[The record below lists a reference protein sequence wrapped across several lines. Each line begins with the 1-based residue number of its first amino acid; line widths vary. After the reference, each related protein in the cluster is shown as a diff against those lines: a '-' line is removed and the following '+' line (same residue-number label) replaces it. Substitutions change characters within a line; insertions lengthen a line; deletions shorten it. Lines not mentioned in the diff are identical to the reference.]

1 MSTHYETLSQ
11 ADTYREGFAVEPPAA
26 LGERHLWPRKPG
38 FFIVHAATA
47 AALTTAPTDTPPDT
61 PPNTPS
67 DTPPGAPAQASA
79 EAPPAPLPD
88 AAPEPQA
95 EAASHNPTAETA
107 GKPTD
112 EAPARPAHVRILV
125 PAQWGLVPH
134 WVKSASDAKLRAPK
148 LVNAKSDTASTGTPF
163 RDAWL
168 NGQRCIV
175 PMMAFYEDDMRNG
188 KTVPTRISRIDGK
201 PMGVAG
207 LWARWQGADGEV
219 IISYCLLTMNANN
232 HALLHRYGQPGSEK
246 SMPAILNEGA
256 YDAWLTARPEK
267 AKEFMRQYAAQWL
280 AANPV
285 EKKAD
290 KIPKGLLG

>member
-1 MSTHYETLSQ
+1 MSTHYETLQ
-11 ADTYREGFAVEPPAA
+11 HADTYREAFAVEPPAA

-47 AALTTAPTDTPPDT
+47 TALAHGSASTVSAVEEAAPATASD
-61 PPNTPS
+61 NPS
-67 DTPPGAPAQASA
+67 D
-79 EAPPAPLPD
+79 
-88 AAPEPQA
+88 
-95 EAASHNPTAETA
+95 AAST
-107 GKPTD
+107 
-112 EAPARPAHVRILV
+112 RVLV

-148 LVNAKSDTASTGTPF
+148 LVNAKSDLASTGTAF

-175 PMMAFYEDDMRNG
+175 PMVAFYEDDLRSG
-188 KTVPTRISRIDGK
+188 KAVPTRVARVDGK

-207 LWARWQGADGEV
+207 LWARWQGAGAESGEV
-219 IISYCLLTMNANN
+219 IISYCLLTVNANN

-267 AKEFMRQYAAQWL
+267 AKEFMRQYAAQSL
-280 AANPV
+280 LANPV

-290 KIPKGLLG
+290 KVPKGFLD

>member
-1 MSTHYETLSQ
+1 MSTHYETLPT
-11 ADTYREGFAVEPPAA
+11 ADAYSESFAVAPPEA

-47 AALTTAPTDTPPDT
+47 AAIAQPVAKAAADVAMDVPTDAPPQEPT
-61 PPNTPS
+61 
-67 DTPPGAPAQASA
+67 
-79 EAPPAPLPD
+79 APPAI
-88 AAPEPQA
+88 
-95 EAASHNPTAETA
+95 N
-107 GKPTD
+107 TD
-112 EAPARPAHVRILV
+112 RVLV
-125 PAQWGLVPH
+125 AAQWGLVPH
-134 WVKSASDAKLRAPK
+134 WVKSASDAKLRATK
-148 LVNAKSDTASTGTPF
+148 LVNAKSDTASTGTAF

-175 PMMAFYEDDMRNG
+175 PMNAFYEDDLRSG
-188 KTVPTRISRIDGK
+188 KAVPTRVARVDGK

-219 IISYCLLTMNANN
+219 IISYCLLNVNANN

-280 AANPV
+280 LANPV

>member
-1 MSTHYETLSQ
+1 MSTHYETLSA
-11 ADTYREGFAVEPPAA
+11 ADTYREAFAVEPPQA

-47 AALTTAPTDTPPDT
+47 AAIAQPVAKAAADVAMDVPTD
-61 PPNTPS
+61 
-67 DTPPGAPAQASA
+67 
-79 EAPPAPLPD
+79 APPQ
-88 AAPEPQA
+88 E
-95 EAASHNPTAETA
+95 SS
-107 GKPTD
+107 
-112 EAPARPAHVRILV
+112 EAPAANTNRVLV

-134 WVKSASDAKLRAPK
+134 WVKSASDAKLRATK
-148 LVNAKSDTASTGTPF
+148 LVNAKSDTASTGTAF

-175 PMMAFYEDDMRNG
+175 PMTAFYEDDLRSG
-188 KTVPTRISRIDGK
+188 KAVPTRVARVDGK

-219 IISYCLLTMNANN
+219 IISYCLLNVNANN

-280 AANPV
+280 LANPV

>member
-1 MSTHYETLSQ
+1 MSTHYETLQ
-11 ADTYREGFAVEPPAA
+11 QTDTYREAFAVAPPEA

-47 AALTTAPTDTPPDT
+47 EAL
-61 PPNTPS
+61 S
-67 DTPPGAPAQASA
+67 QPPGAAPEA
-79 EAPPAPLPD
+79 APP
-88 AAPEPQA
+88 
-95 EAASHNPTAETA
+95 S
-107 GKPTD
+107 TD
-112 EAPARPAHVRILV
+112 NAAPARVLV

-148 LVNAKSDTASTGTPF
+148 LVNAKSDTASTGTAF

-168 NGQRCIV
+168 KGQRCIV
-175 PMMAFYEDDMRNG
+175 PMAAFYEDDLRSG
-188 KTVPTRISRIDGK
+188 KAVSTRVARVDGK

-219 IISYCLLTMNANN
+219 IISYCLLTVNANN

-280 AANPV
+280 TANPV

-290 KIPKGLLG
+290 KVPKGLLG

>member
-1 MSTHYETLSQ
+1 MSTHYETLPT
-11 ADTYREGFAVEPPAA
+11 ADAYSESFAVAPPEA

-47 AALTTAPTDTPPDT
+47 AAIAQPTAAPAVNADTDAQTSTSADAQTPAAE
-61 PPNTPS
+61 PNT
-67 DTPPGAPAQASA
+67 T
-79 EAPPAPLPD
+79 
-88 AAPEPQA
+88 
-95 EAASHNPTAETA
+95 
-107 GKPTD
+107 
-112 EAPARPAHVRILV
+112 RVLV

-134 WVKSASDAKLRAPK
+134 WVKSASDAKLRATK
-148 LVNAKSDTASTGTPF
+148 LVNAKSDTASTGTAF

-175 PMMAFYEDDMRNG
+175 PMNAFYEDDLRSG
-188 KTVPTRISRIDGK
+188 KAVPTRVARVDGK

-219 IISYCLLTMNANN
+219 IISYCLLNVNANN

-280 AANPV
+280 LANPV

>member
-1 MSTHYETLSQ
+1 MSTHYETLQQ
-11 ADTYREGFAVEPPAA
+11 ADTYREAFTVEPPQS

-47 AALTTAPTDTPPDT
+47 AALSQPPD
-61 PPNTPS
+61 
-67 DTPPGAPAQASA
+67 ASP
-79 EAPPAPLPD
+79 EAAPD
-88 AAPEPQA
+88 AEPED
-95 EAASHNPTAETA
+95 
-107 GKPTD
+107 TD
-112 EAPARPAHVRILV
+112 NATPARMLV

-134 WVKSASDAKLRAPK
+134 WVKSASDARLRAPK
-148 LVNAKSDTASTGTPF
+148 LVNAKSDTASTGTAF

-168 NGQRCIV
+168 KGQRCIV
-175 PMMAFYEDDMRNG
+175 PMAAFYEDDLRSG
-188 KTVPTRISRIDGK
+188 KAVPTRVARVDGK

-219 IISYCLLTMNANN
+219 IISYCLLTVNANN

-256 YDAWLTARPEK
+256 YDAWLTARPDK

-290 KIPKGLLG
+290 KVPKGLLD

>member
-47 AALTTAPTDTPPDT
+47 AALNTSPTH
-61 PPNTPS
+61 TPS
-67 DTPPGAPAQASA
+67 DTPSDVLSDAPAQASPA
-79 EAPPAPLPD
+79 MPPAPSP
-88 AAPEPQA
+88 A
-95 EAASHNPTAETA
+95 AETA
-107 GKPTD
+107 GEPTD
-112 EAPARPAHVRILV
+112 EAPARPAHVRVLV

-267 AKEFMRQYAAQWL
+267 AKEFMRQYAPQWL
-280 AANPV
+280 TANPV
-285 EKKAD
+285 ETKAD
-290 KIPKGLLG
+290 KLPKGLLG

>member
-47 AALTTAPTDTPPDT
+47 AALNTSPTHTPAD
-61 PPNTPS
+61 TPS
-67 DTPPGAPAQASA
+67 DVPSDAPAQASPA
-79 EAPPAPLPD
+79 MPPAPSP
-88 AAPEPQA
+88 A
-95 EAASHNPTAETA
+95 AETA
-107 GKPTD
+107 GEPTD
-112 EAPARPAHVRILV
+112 EAPARPAHVRVLV

-290 KIPKGLLG
+290 KVPKGLLD

>member
-47 AALTTAPTDTPPDT
+47 AALNTSPTHTPPDT
-61 PPNTPS
+61 PS
-67 DTPPGAPAQASA
+67 DTPADAPAQASPA
-79 EAPPAPLPD
+79 MPPAPSPV
-88 AAPEPQA
+88 
-95 EAASHNPTAETA
+95 AETA
-107 GKPTD
+107 GEPTD
-112 EAPARPAHVRILV
+112 EAPVRPAHVRVLV

-290 KIPKGLLG
+290 KVPKGLLD

>member
-1 MSTHYETLSQ
+1 MSTHYETLAQ
-11 ADTYREGFAVEPPAA
+11 PDAYREAFAVEPPPAP
-26 LGERHLWPRKPG
+26 GERHLWPRKPG

-47 AALTTAPTDTPPDT
+47 AALMTRP
-61 PPNTPS
+61 
-67 DTPPGAPAQASA
+67 
-79 EAPPAPLPD
+79 
-88 AAPEPQA
+88 A
-95 EAASHNPTAETA
+95 EAAAAVPANVTATATVESVDAETPLA
-107 GKPTD
+107 D
-112 EAPARPAHVRILV
+112 APSRERVLV

-148 LVNAKSDTASTGTPF
+148 LVNAKSDTASTGTAF

-175 PMMAFYEDDMRNG
+175 PMAAFYEDDLRSGG
-188 KTVPTRISRIDGK
+188 KAIPTRVARVDGK

-219 IISYCLLTMNANN
+219 IISYCLLTVNANN

-280 AANPV
+280 TANPV

-290 KIPKGLLG
+290 KVPKGLLG

>member
-1 MSTHYETLSQ
+1 MSTHYETLQQ
-11 ADTYREGFAVEPPAA
+11 ADTYREAFAVEPPAA

-47 AALTTAPTDTPPDT
+47 ATLANPAAAT
-61 PPNTPS
+61 
-67 DTPPGAPAQASA
+67 PGATT
-79 EAPPAPLPD
+79 
-88 AAPEPQA
+88 AAPE
-95 EAASHNPTAETA
+95 AASAASDAGEATEVTETTEASEVSETA
-107 GKPTD
+107 
-112 EAPARPAHVRILV
+112 AASQSRVLV

-148 LVNAKSDTASTGTPF
+148 LVNAKSDTASTGTAF

-175 PMMAFYEDDMRNG
+175 PMAAFYEDDLRRGG
-188 KTVPTRISRIDGK
+188 KAVPTRVVRVDGK

-219 IISYCLLTMNANN
+219 IISYCLLTVNANN

-256 YDAWLTARPEK
+256 YDAWLTARPAK

-280 AANPV
+280 TANPV
-285 EKKAD
+285 ENKAD
-290 KIPKGLLG
+290 KVPKGLLG

>member
-1 MSTHYETLSQ
+1 MSTHYETLSA
-11 ADTYREGFAVEPPAA
+11 ADTYREAFAVEPPEA

-47 AALTTAPTDTPPDT
+47 AAIAQPVARAAADVAMDVPTD
-61 PPNTPS
+61 
-67 DTPPGAPAQASA
+67 
-79 EAPPAPLPD
+79 APPQ
-88 AAPEPQA
+88 EPA
-95 EAASHNPTAETA
+95 DP
-107 GKPTD
+107 
-112 EAPARPAHVRILV
+112 PAINTTRVLV

-134 WVKSASDAKLRAPK
+134 WVKSASDAKLRATK
-148 LVNAKSDTASTGTPF
+148 LVNAKSDTASTGTAF

-175 PMMAFYEDDMRNG
+175 PMTAFYEDDLRSG
-188 KTVPTRISRIDGK
+188 KAVPTRVARVDGK

-219 IISYCLLTMNANN
+219 IISYCLLNVNANN

-280 AANPV
+280 LANPV